1 MLFRGLIATD
11 LSGSIA
17 GVTASRNK
25 GGAYFRERVTPVNPN
40 STQQAAV
47 RALMSSLTAIWRDT
61 LDAAERE
68 LWNVYGQN
76 TPMTNRIGETVFISG
91 LSHYIRSNIPRMQA
105 GLARIDAA
113 PTSFGLAEAG
123 TIAVTGADEG
133 TQLVAF
139 TFDNSAPWAGAS
151 GGHLLVYVSRPQGP
165 ATNFFKGPYRFAG
178 RINGAPTPP
187 SSPASV
193 TAPFVFAAGQRV
205 FARFRASDAEGRLS
219 TDFRDFVL
227 AS

>member
-1 MLFRGLIATD
+1 MLFRGLLATD

-25 GGAYFRERVTPVNPN
+25 GGAYFRERVMPINPN

-47 RALMSSLTAIWRDT
+47 RSLMSSLTAVWRDT
-61 LDAAERE
+61 LTPAERA
-68 LWNVYGQN
+68 LWNTYAEN
-76 TPMTNRIGETVFISG
+76 TPLTNRIGETVFISG
-91 LSHYIRSNIPRMQA
+91 LSHFIRSNLPRMQA

-123 TIAVTGADEG
+123 TINVDGADES
-133 TQLVAF
+133 TQIVAF
-139 TFDNSAPWAGAS
+139 SFDTTAPWAGAT

-165 ATNFFKGPYRFAG
+165 ATNFFKGPYRYAG
-178 RINGAPTPP
+178 RINGAGTPP
-187 SSPASV
+187 SSPGSV
-193 TAPFVFAAGQRV
+193 TAPFVFTAGQRV
-205 FARFRASDAEGRLS
+205 FVRFRATDAEGRLS
-219 TDFRDFVL
+219 TDFRDWVL